1 MRLTVTEQC
10 PAIRSTR
17 DSVLKDLRRL
27 EKSPPEAFLNEA
39 VACHLRKD
47 GGGGQAACR
56 LCRAH
61 DVIEGYEGLI
71 FHFVKSELKEM
82 KVRSFYLWL
91 NGQGGYSTGETLPG
105 CLN

>member
-1 MRLTVTEQC
+1 MRQTEQC
-10 PAIRSTR
+10 SAIRSTR

-27 EKSPPEAFLNEA
+27 EKSPPEDFLNEA

-47 GGGGQAACR
+47 SQGPACR

-82 KVRSFYLWL
+82 KVRSSC
-91 NGQGGYSTGETLPG
+91 G
-105 CLN
+105 